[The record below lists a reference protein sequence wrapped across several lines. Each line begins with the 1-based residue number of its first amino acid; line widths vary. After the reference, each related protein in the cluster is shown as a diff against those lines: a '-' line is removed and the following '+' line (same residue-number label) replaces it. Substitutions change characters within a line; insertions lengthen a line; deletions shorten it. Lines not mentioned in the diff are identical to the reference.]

1 MENKYKT
8 GYALKDK
15 DIKFIKNYCKTL
27 EIKTKLTLS
36 FSNKYPNTSFITI
49 HSEKLF

>member
-27 EIKTKLTLS
+27 EIKTNGCERYNRIPWSIKIKQNS
-36 FSNKYPNTSFITI
+36 
-49 HSEKLF
+49 